1 MKTIMSLEK
10 RNRTMRRCMVALF
23 ALIAICGYME
33 ARTII
38 VEVRNIRS
46 DKGNVLV
53 MAKAGEDSAPVYGM
67 AKPEKGKAIIR
78 LENVSW
84 EKFDLSV
91 FHDENENMQMDL
103 TEEQRPAEGYAQ
115 ESCGVKEEEATFK
128 LRLYYPVSE

>member
-10 RNRTMRRCMVALF
+10 RNHTTRRCLVALF
-23 ALIAICGYME
+23 ALIAVCGYME

-53 MAKAGEDSAPVYGM
+53 MAKAGADGAPVYGM

-84 EKFDLSV
+84 DKFDLSV

-115 ESCGVKEEEATFK
+115 KSCDVKEEEATLT